1 MEIIREIAKT
11 SATDWVWF
19 ILVII
24 AVLAVSRFFG
34 LTIVW
39 DPEKRRVVFS
49 PSVANKIDK
58 LLKMTMD
65 MRLDI
70 MALQIMNEHLLATER
85 YKVWCEYERLGGNG
99 FVKTYVDHY
108 VIPAMREEMRTNESK

>member
-1 MEIIREIAKT
+1 METIKEIIKMNA
-11 SATDWVWF
+11 ADWMWI

-24 AVLAVSRFFG
+24 AVFAVSRFFG

-49 PSVANKIDK
+49 PSVANKIDR

-65 MRLDI
+65 MWLDI

-85 YKVWCEYERLGGNG
+85 YKIWCEYERLGGNG

-108 VIPAMREEMRTNESK
+108 VIPAMREEMTTNESK